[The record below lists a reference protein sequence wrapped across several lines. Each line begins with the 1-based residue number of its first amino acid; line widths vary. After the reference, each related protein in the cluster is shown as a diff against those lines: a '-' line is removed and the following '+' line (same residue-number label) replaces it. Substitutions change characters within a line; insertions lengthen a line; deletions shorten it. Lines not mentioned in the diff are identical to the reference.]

1 VVTSARFASTPA
13 RSAPRTAEL
22 GYSGSATEIASIG
35 PVTITYAFRSWVL
48 VEAPGES
55 VRRRVRSEHELAVVL
70 AGLGLPQS
78 EAVTVAD
85 RLWAA
90 RPEDAGLASVR
101 PWEGWAAST
110 GLSRLQLFLLVAA
123 IAAVIGLILWLAS

>member
-1 VVTSARFASTPA
+1 
-13 RSAPRTAEL
+13 
-22 GYSGSATEIASIG
+22 
-35 PVTITYAFRSWVL
+35 
-48 VEAPGES
+48 
-55 VRRRVRSEHELAVVL
+55 VRSEHELAVVL

-101 PWEGWAAST
+101 SWEGWAAST